1 MDERDAR
8 EDNRR
13 RKEKTRIA
21 NIEDG
26 ILKQAQQDLEDAKI
40 REYEERKK
48 LTLQARSGAPS
59 VAVDIPGDVAA
70 PENTEYSEGG
80 QDLNDSTE

>member
-13 RKEKTRIA
+13 RNEKTWIA
-21 NIEDG
+21 SIEDG
-26 ILKQAQQDLEDAKI
+26 LLKQAQQDLEDAKI

-59 VAVDIPGDVAA
+59 VAVGIPGDVAA
-70 PENTEYSEGG
+70 PGN
-80 QDLNDSTE
+80 